1 MGRSPERRPPRRA
14 ERAASLALAASL
26 LVAGLA
32 ACGEGGDGPVPVAW
46 DRQACARC
54 RMLVSDPHYAAQL
67 HAAGGTVYHFDDP
80 GCLLLHRAEHPEI
93 EVRAT
98 WYHHVREDRWVKGE
112 RVAFVP
118 VDEPTPMAYGLGA
131 VERSEAPP
139 DALDPEAA
147 LEIVRRREAERQD
160 PGGDVDGH
168 GHRHTRPG
176 GGEGE
181 GR

>member
-1 MGRSPERRPPRRA
+1 MGHRPGRG
-14 ERAASLALAASL
+14 AARGAGMAAGVAFAASL
-26 LVAGLA
+26 LVGLLT
-32 ACGEGGDGPVPVAW
+32 ACGESGDGPAPVAW

-67 HAAGGTVYHFDDP
+67 HAASGTIYHFDDP

-93 EVRAT
+93 RVRAT
-98 WYHHVREDRWVKGE
+98 WFHHVREDRWVKGE

-131 VERSEAPP
+131 VERSEAPA

-147 LEIVRRREAERQD
+147 LEIVRRREAERQG
-160 PGGDVDGH
+160 P
-168 GHRHTRPG
+168 

-181 GR
+181 GHRHRHTGPGDEGESS